1 MKLELGYNQPPEIR
15 HYTYPF
21 EPLAGK
27 RLLYISD
34 LHYHRISRRR
44 VDQHIR
50 QIKDIDPHLLL
61 LGGDYI
67 DTPFGLPNL
76 RHLLTSLGSIPRYA
90 IGGNHDAPWLSSV
103 RQTIEST
110 GTTWIHN
117 DSTIIQLGAATI
129 RIDGTRPASPSPRLL
144 TQTGAPADLSILNL
158 HHPINV
164 EPLAHRYNLIF
175 AGHLHGGQIILW
187 QTPKGLYPVKWRY
200 KWNILD
206 KTYGPCYYILSKGL
220 GDTFPI
226 RYNCRR
232 DAILVT
238 FEPNPKTP

>member
-15 HYTYPF
+15 HYAYPF

-34 LHYHRISRRR
+34 LHYHRVSRRR

-90 IGGNHDAPWLSSV
+90 IGGNHDAPWLARV
-103 RQTIEST
+103 RQTP
-110 GTTWIHN
+110 N
-117 DSTIIQLGAATI
+117 
-129 RIDGTRPASPSPRLL
+129 
-144 TQTGAPADLSILNL
+144 
-158 HHPINV
+158 
-164 EPLAHRYNLIF
+164 
-175 AGHLHGGQIILW
+175 
-187 QTPKGLYPVKWRY
+187 GLYPVKWRY

-206 KTYGPCYYILSKGL
+206 KTYGRCYYILSKGL

-238 FEPNPKTP
+238 FGPNPRTP